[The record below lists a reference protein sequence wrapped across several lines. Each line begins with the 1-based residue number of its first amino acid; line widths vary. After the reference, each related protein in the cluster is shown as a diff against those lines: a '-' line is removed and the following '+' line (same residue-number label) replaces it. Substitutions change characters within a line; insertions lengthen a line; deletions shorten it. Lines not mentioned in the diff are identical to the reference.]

1 MTVLDQPVIAR
12 RFHGP
17 PTSANGGYACG
28 VVAAPIEG
36 VAQVTLRTPPP
47 LERPMQ
53 LVVTGTAVT
62 LRDGDTV
69 VADGAPANLELEPVA
84 PVSLDEAI
92 AAARAYPGFAWHPF
106 PSCFVCGPDRAEG
119 DGLRIFPGPVAGRT
133 VAAAPWTPHAS
144 LDDGRGHVRRE
155 AVWAALDCPSYFG
168 MQVVAP
174 ERITAL
180 LGRLVAR
187 IDRAPRIDEP
197 CVAVGWLL
205 GRDGR
210 KIHAGSALYAADGE
224 LLGLARATWIE
235 VPAAR

>member
-69 VADGAPANLELEPVA
+69 VADGAPANLEREPVA
-84 PVSLDEAI
+84 
-92 AAARAYPGFAWHPF
+92 PF